1 MPSVLHDSQ
10 LTREQRAIVEL
21 RPDRHHLVM
30 GPPGSGKTQVLLHRA
45 RWLRQTYKIPPEGF
59 CVLVYTNVLT
69 YFLRQSLDF
78 LGIPKENVRT
88 FDDWCAELW
97 DQFVRKPK
105 PRTLPDRRGKS
116 FIDFAAVRTG
126 VLQSLQAI
134 VASSASA
141 SQPKPNLD
149 FVLVDE
155 GQDLDA
161 TAYGILRLATKHL
174 TVFADARQQIFEGGA
189 SVQEM
194 QKHLSLTGQS
204 ASLLPAYRNSPD
216 IAKLASYFGNAY
228 DGLNYLAMER
238 QKPCLYVANDWDDEI
253 DKLADVLR
261 ERRLL
266 NHKCGIIVPTNRDLF
281 SVANKLGERGVEV
294 HKAIAARRG
303 GIPPDFDS
311 LTPTIASYHNAKG
324 LTFDCVLMPKLVE
337 NNFQRVEGERRHRL
351 LLVGITRATQ
361 WVYLSTV
368 RGWELRDL
376 DLFRQASANGD
387 LFIKENANPVPVSAT
402 PTAPVSGDDD
412 NEASFL

>member
-45 RWLRQTYKIPPEGF
+45 RWLRQTYKTPPDRF

-69 YFLRQSLDF
+69 YFLRQPLDF

-88 FDDWCAELW
+88 FDDWCGDLW
-97 DQFVRKPK
+97 DQYVCKSR
-105 PRTLPDRRGKS
+105 PRTVADRRGKS
-116 FIDFAAVRTG
+116 FIDFPAVRVGVLRNLQALAAVG
-126 VLQSLQAI
+126 QL
-134 VASSASA
+134 
-141 SQPKPNLD
+141 KPSLD
-149 FVLVDE
+149 FVMVDE

-161 TAYGILRLATKHL
+161 TAYGILCLMTKHL

-189 SVQEM
+189 SVSEM

-216 IAKLASYFGNAY
+216 VAKLASYFGNSY
-228 DGLNYLAMER
+228 EGVNYLAQER
-238 QKPCLYVANDWDDEI
+238 QKPCLYVATDWEDEM

-266 NHKCGIIVPTNRDLF
+266 NHKCGIIVPSNMDLH
-281 SVANKLGERGVEV
+281 SVTKKLMERGVEV
-294 HKAIAARRG
+294 HKAIPVRKG
-303 GIPPDFDS
+303 GTPPDFDS

-337 NNFQRVEGERRHRL
+337 NNFKRVEGERRRRL

-368 RGWELRDL
+368 RGWEISTQDV
-376 DLFRQASANGD
+376 FRQAAANGD
-387 LFIKENANPVPVSAT
+387 LFIKESAAT
-402 PTAPVSGDDD
+402 IPIGAAPTSPPTSDDD
-412 NEASFL
+412 EPSFL

>member
-45 RWLRQTYKIPPEGF
+45 RWLRQTYKTPPEGF
-59 CVLVYTNVLT
+59 CVLVFTNVLT

-88 FDDWCAELW
+88 FDDWCADLW
-97 DQFVRKPK
+97 DKYVRKSR
-105 PRTLPDRRGKS
+105 PRTVPDRRGKS
-116 FIDFAAVRTG
+116 FIDVPAVRVG
-126 VLQSLQAI
+126 VLQSLQTLAT
-134 VASSASA
+134 AG
-141 SQPKPNLD
+141 QLKPTLD

-161 TAYGILRLATKHL
+161 TAYGILRLTTKHL

-189 SVQEM
+189 SVAEM
-194 QKHLSLTGQS
+194 QQHLTLTGQS

-228 DGLNYLAMER
+228 EGINYLAQDR
-238 QKPCLYVANDWDDEI
+238 QKPCLYVATDWEDEI
-253 DKLADVLR
+253 NQLAEVLR

-266 NHKCGIIVPTNRDLF
+266 NHRCGIIVPTNRDLF
-281 SVANKLGERGVEV
+281 SVTTKLKERGIEV
-294 HKAIAARRG
+294 HQAIAVRRG
-303 GIPPDFDS
+303 GTPPDFDS
-311 LTPTIASYHNAKG
+311 LIPIIASYHNAKG
-324 LTFDCVLMPKLVE
+324 LTFDCVLLPKLVE
-337 NNFQRVEGERRHRL
+337 NNFQRVTGERRRRL

-368 RGWELRDL
+368 RGWELGDQ
-376 DLFRQASANGD
+376 DVFRQAAANGD
-387 LFIKENANPVPVSAT
+387 LFIKESAA
-402 PTAPVSGDDD
+402 TAPVAAAPAATGTDD
-412 NEASFL
+412 EPSFL

>member
-10 LTREQRAIVEL
+10 LTRDQRAIVEL

-45 RWLRQTYKIPPEGF
+45 RWLRQTYKTPPEGF

-97 DQFVRKPK
+97 DQFVRKSR
-105 PRTLPDRRGKS
+105 PRTVPDKRGKS
-116 FIDFAAVRTG
+116 FIDFPAVRTG
-126 VLQSLQAI
+126 VLRSLQSLAATGRFEP
-134 VASSASA
+134 V
-141 SQPKPNLD
+141 
-149 FVLVDE
+149 VMVDE

-161 TAYGILRLATKHL
+161 AAYGILCLATKHL
-174 TVFADARQQIFEGGA
+174 TVFADARQQIFDGGA
-189 SVQEM
+189 SVTEM
-194 QKHLSLTGQS
+194 QKHLKIAGQS

-228 DGLNYLAMER
+228 EGINYLAQER
-238 QKPCLYVANDWDDEI
+238 QKPCLYVASDWDDEM
-253 DKLADVLR
+253 DRLADVLR

-266 NHKCGIIVPTNRDLF
+266 NNKCGIIVPTNLDLG

-294 HKAIAARRG
+294 HKAVTARRG
-303 GIPPDFDS
+303 GTPPDFDS
-311 LTPTIASYHNAKG
+311 LTPTIATYHNAKG

-337 NNFQRVEGERRHRL
+337 SNFKRVEGVRRHRL

-368 RGWELRDL
+368 RGWELQDL
-376 DLFRQASANGD
+376 AIFRQAAANGD
-387 LFIKENANPVPVSAT
+387 LFIKENANAVPVVPAASA
-402 PTAPVSGDDD
+402 SDDAD
-412 NEASFL
+412 DASFL

>member
-10 LTREQRAIVEL
+10 LTREQRSIVEL
-21 RPDRHHLVM
+21 RPDHHHLVM

-45 RWLRQTYKIPPEGF
+45 RWLRQTYKTPPDGF

-69 YFLRQSLDF
+69 YFLQHSLEF

-88 FDDWCAELW
+88 YDDWCAELW
-97 DQFVRKPK
+97 DQFVRKPR
-105 PRTLPDRRGKS
+105 PRTVPDKRGKS
-116 FIDFAAVRTG
+116 YIDFPAVRVG
-126 VLQSLQAI
+126 VLQTIAGLGTG
-134 VASSASA
+134 
-141 SQPKPNLD
+141 QPKPNLD
-149 FVLVDE
+149 FVMVDE

-194 QKHLSLTGQS
+194 QRHLGLAGQT

-228 DGLNYLAMER
+228 EGINYLALER
-238 QKPCLYVANDWDDEI
+238 QKPCLYVASDWDDEI
-253 DKLADVLR
+253 DHLADVLR

-266 NHKCGIIVPTNRDLF
+266 NHKCGIIVPTNRDLY
-281 SVANKLGERGVEV
+281 SVANKLRERGVEV
-294 HKAIAARRG
+294 HKAISIRRG
-303 GIPPDFDS
+303 GTPPDFDS

-337 NNFQRVEGERRHRL
+337 VNFKRVEGEFRRRL

-361 WVYLSTV
+361 WAYMSTV
-368 RGWELRDL
+368 RGWELREL
-376 DLFRQASANGD
+376 EIFRLAASNGD
-387 LFIKENANPVPVSAT
+387 LFIKENANVGPVSQI
-402 PTAPVSGDDD
+402 PQAPEDDD
-412 NEASFL
+412 DDVSFL

>member
-45 RWLRQTYKIPPEGF
+45 RWLSQTYKTRPDRF
-59 CVLVYTNVLT
+59 CVFVYTNVLT
-69 YFLRQSLDF
+69 YYLRQSLDF

-88 FDDWCAELW
+88 FDDWCAMLW
-97 DQFVRKPK
+97 DDFVRKPK
-105 PRTLPDRRGKS
+105 PRTPPDRRGKT
-116 FIDFAAVRTG
+116 FIDFPAVRRG
-126 VLQSLQAI
+126 VLKSLQS
-134 VASSASA
+134 VGGLGASGAL
-141 SQPKPNLD
+141 QPLLMD

-161 TAYGILRLATKHL
+161 TAYGILRLTTKHL
-174 TVFADARQQIFEGGA
+174 TVFADARQQIFDGGA
-189 SVQEM
+189 SVSEM
-194 QKHLSLTGQS
+194 QQHLGLPGQS

-216 IAKLASYFGNAY
+216 IAKLASYFGSAY
-228 DGLNYLAMER
+228 EGINYLATER
-238 QKPCLYVANDWDDEI
+238 QKPCLYIANDWDDEMNQ
-253 DKLADVLR
+253 LADVLR

-281 SVANKLGERGVEV
+281 SVANKLRERSLEV
-294 HKAIAARRG
+294 QKAIPARRG
-303 GIPPDFDS
+303 GTPPDFDS

-324 LTFDCVLMPKLVE
+324 LTFDCVLLPKLVE
-337 NNFQRVEGERRHRL
+337 NNFSRVEGERRHRL

-361 WVYLSTV
+361 WAHLSTV

-376 DLFRQASANGD
+376 AIFRQAAANGD
-387 LFIKENANPVPVSAT
+387 LFIKENAHTVPVS
-402 PTAPVSGDDD
+402 TAPAASVVGDDD
-412 NEASFL
+412 DDVSFL

>member
-10 LTREQRAIVEL
+10 LTRDQRAVVEL

-45 RWLRQTYKIPPEGF
+45 RWLRQTYHVPPESF

-78 LGIPKENVRT
+78 LGIAKENVRT
-88 FDDWCAELW
+88 FDDWCADLW

-105 PRTLPDRRGKS
+105 PRTLRDKRGKS
-116 FIDFAAVRTG
+116 FVDFSAVRSG
-126 VLQSLQAI
+126 VLQSLQTSASVGA
-134 VASSASA
+134 VASR
-141 SQPKPNLD
+141 PKPGLD

-161 TAYGILRLATKHL
+161 TAYGILSLAAKHL
-174 TVFADARQQIFEGGA
+174 TVFADARQQIYEGGA
-189 SVQEM
+189 SVLEM
-194 QKHLSLTGQS
+194 QKHLGLTGQT

-216 IAKLASYFGNAY
+216 VAKLASYFGNAY
-228 DGLNYLAMER
+228 EGLNYLALER
-238 QKPCLYVANDWDDEI
+238 QKPCLYVAADWDDEM
-253 DKLADVLR
+253 DHLADVLR

-281 SVANKLGERGVEV
+281 GVAKKLGERGVEV
-294 HKAIAARRG
+294 HKAIPTRRG
-303 GIPPDFDS
+303 GTPPDFDS

-337 NNFQRVEGERRHRL
+337 ANFKRVEGERRRRL

-368 RGWELRDL
+368 RGWELKDF
-376 DLFRQASANGD
+376 DIFRQAAANGD
-387 LFIKENANPVPVSAT
+387 LFIKENANVVPVSTT
-402 PTAPVSGDDD
+402 PPISASGDDD
-412 NEASFL
+412 DDPSFL

>member
-10 LTREQRAIVEL
+10 LTREQRTIVEL

-45 RWLRQTYKIPPEGF
+45 RWLRQTYKTPSEGF
-59 CVLVYTNVLT
+59 CVLVFTNVLT

-88 FDDWCAELW
+88 FDDWCADLW
-97 DQFVRKPK
+97 DKYVRKSR
-105 PRTLPDRRGKS
+105 PRTVPDRRGKS
-116 FIDFAAVRTG
+116 FIDFPAVRVG
-126 VLQSLQAI
+126 VLQSLQTLA
-134 VASSASA
+134 AAG
-141 SQPKPNLD
+141 QLKPDLD

-161 TAYGILRLATKHL
+161 TAYGILRLTTKHL

-189 SVQEM
+189 SVSEM
-194 QKHLSLTGQS
+194 QLHLTISGQS

-216 IAKLASYFGNAY
+216 IAKLASYFGNAFE
-228 DGLNYLAMER
+228 GINYLAQDR
-238 QKPCLYVANDWDDEI
+238 QKPCLYVATDWDDEI
-253 DKLADVLR
+253 HQLSEVLR

-266 NHKCGIIVPTNRDLF
+266 NHRCGIIVPTNRDLF
-281 SVANKLGERGVEV
+281 SVTTKLKERGIEV
-294 HKAIAARRG
+294 HQAIAVRRG
-303 GIPPDFDS
+303 GAPPDFDS
-311 LTPTIASYHNAKG
+311 LTPIIATYHNAKG

-337 NNFQRVEGERRHRL
+337 NNFQRVTGERRRRL

-368 RGWELRDL
+368 RGWELGDHEI
-376 DLFRQASANGD
+376 FRQAAASGD
-387 LFIKENANPVPVSAT
+387 LFIKENAATVPVAA
-402 PTAPVSGDDD
+402 APAAAPGTDD
-412 NEASFL
+412 EPSFL

>member
-10 LTREQRAIVEL
+10 LTRDQRAIVEL

-45 RWLRQTYKIPPEGF
+45 RWLRQTYKTPPEGF

-105 PRTLPDRRGKS
+105 PRTVADKRGKS
-116 FIDFAAVRTG
+116 FIDFPAVRSG
-126 VLQSLQAI
+126 VLKNLQA
-134 VASSASA
+134 AGTG
-141 SQPKPNLD
+141 QPKLSLD

-161 TAYGILRLATKHL
+161 AAYGILRLATKHL

-189 SVQEM
+189 SVLEI
-194 QKHLSLTGQS
+194 QKHLGLPGQT

-228 DGLNYLAMER
+228 EGINYLASER
-238 QKPCLYVANDWDDEI
+238 QKPCLYVATDWDDEM
-253 DKLADVLR
+253 DHLADVLR

-266 NHKCGIIVPTNRDLF
+266 NHKCGIVVPTNRDLF
-281 SVANKLGERGVEV
+281 GVAKKLEERGVQV
-294 HKAIAARRG
+294 HKAIPTRRG
-303 GIPPDFDS
+303 GTPPDFDS

-337 NNFQRVEGERRHRL
+337 ANFKRVEGDRRHRL

-368 RGWELRDL
+368 RGWELRDS
-376 DLFRQASANGD
+376 DIFRQAAANGD
-387 LFIKENANPVPVSAT
+387 LFIKENANAAPVSPA
-402 PTAPVSGDDD
+402 ASASGDDD
-412 NEASFL
+412 DDASFL

>member
-21 RPDRHHLVM
+21 RPDRHHLIM

-45 RWLRQTYKIPPEGF
+45 RWLRQTYKTPPEGF

-69 YFLRQSLDF
+69 YFLRQSLEF

-105 PRTLPDRRGKS
+105 PRTLPDRRGRS
-116 FIDFAAVRTG
+116 FIDFAAVRAG
-126 VLQSLQAI
+126 VLQSLQ
-134 VASSASA
+134 SGGGLSARVP
-141 SQPKPNLD
+141 QPKSFLD

-161 TAYGILRLATKHL
+161 TAYGILRQMTRHL

-189 SVQEM
+189 SVSEM
-194 QKHLSLTGQS
+194 QQHLALTGQS

-228 DGLNYLAMER
+228 DGMNYLAQER
-238 QKPCLYVANDWDDEI
+238 QKPCLYVAADWEDEM

-281 SVANKLGERGVEV
+281 SVTNKLKERGIEV
-294 HKAIAARRG
+294 HQAIAVRRG
-303 GIPPDFDS
+303 GTPPDFDS
-311 LTPTIASYHNAKG
+311 LTPIIASYHNAKG
-324 LTFDCVLMPKLVE
+324 LTFDCVLLPKLVE
-337 NNFQRVEGERRHRL
+337 NNFQRVTGERRRRL

-368 RGWELRDL
+368 RGWELGDQ
-376 DLFRQASANGD
+376 DIFRQATVNGD
-387 LFIKENANPVPVSAT
+387 LFVKESAATTPLATASVEVPPST
-402 PTAPVSGDDD
+402 DD
-412 NEASFL
+412 EPSFL